1 MSYYLCL
8 ATPPEMC
15 ESIFPAF
22 PDTIQLIDASHFP
35 IGKATKGRDLSWL
48 VYILQSGSSSA
59 SLVGKGSAKKNA
71 AINRQAQHFVTG
83 VETLLG
89 DNATL
94 SLSFLLHWMTG
105 IIASEEIIVR
115 QQKVIH
121 LTDLATSMS
130 AIEEDVRYLI
140 HV

>member
-8 ATPPEMC
+8 ATPPEIH

-22 PDTIQLIDASHFP
+22 PDTVRFIDASHFP
-35 IGKATKGRDLSWL
+35 IGKATRGRNLSWP
-48 VYILQSGSSSA
+48 VYILQIGSSSA

-71 AINRQAQHFVTG
+71 AINRQAQHFIAG
-83 VETLLG
+83 VESLLEN
-89 DNATL
+89 NATL

-105 IIASEEIIVR
+105 IIASEEVVVR
-115 QQKVIH
+115 QQKFVH
-121 LTDLATSMS
+121 LTDLAEAIS

-140 HV
+140 HI